1 MGNEFMITPIQ
12 KNKVYEDI
20 STQIKKQI
28 EDGTWKEGERIQGE
42 IELAKEFQVG
52 RSSIREAIKS
62 LQVLGILEARTGQG
76 TYIAPNALQRINDNR
91 LMEMMS
97 NEHYYDEILQ
107 GRLILESQAAYLA
120 AKQCTEEDIAYLQ
133 KNYEEMVEDTLQG
146 RDEES
151 EKKGHE
157 FHAYIVKMLH
167 NDVLMAL
174 YNSLVQMVLEE
185 REEFEK
191 DSELEEVLS
200 YHREH
205 GEVIQALKD
214 HDAERARKIVE
225 YHLTRKMRN
234 K

>member
-107 GRLILESQAAYLA
+107 CRLILESQAAYLA

-174 YNSLVQMVLEE
+174 YNSLVRWFWRKEKSLKRTRSLKRCYHTIVNMV
-185 REEFEK
+185 R
-191 DSELEEVLS
+191 
-200 YHREH
+200 
-205 GEVIQALKD
+205 
-214 HDAERARKIVE
+214 
-225 YHLTRKMRN
+225 
-234 K
+234 

>member
-1 MGNEFMITPIQ
+1 MERRRAYSGGN
-12 KNKVYEDI
+12 
-20 STQIKKQI
+20 
-28 EDGTWKEGERIQGE
+28 
-42 IELAKEFQVG
+42 
-52 RSSIREAIKS
+52 
-62 LQVLGILEARTGQG
+62 RTGKRIPGRQKFHKRSNKIFAG
-76 TYIAPNALQRINDNR
+76 VRNSGGADRTGEFIVPNALQRINDNR

-107 GRLILESQAAYLA
+107 CRLILESQAAYLA

-205 GEVIQALKD
+205 GELIQALKD

-225 YHLTRKMRN
+225 YHLTKKN
-234 K
+234 EK

>member
-1 MGNEFMITPIQ
+1 MITPIQ

-20 STQIKKQI
+20 STQIKQQI

-107 GRLILESQAAYLA
+107 CRLILESQAAYLA
-120 AKQCTEEDIAYLQ
+120 AKQCTDIAYLQ

-205 GEVIQALKD
+205 GELIQALKD

>member
-1 MGNEFMITPIQ
+1 
-12 KNKVYEDI
+12 
-20 STQIKKQI
+20 
-28 EDGTWKEGERIQGE
+28 
-42 IELAKEFQVG
+42 
-52 RSSIREAIKS
+52 
-62 LQVLGILEARTGQG
+62 
-76 TYIAPNALQRINDNR
+76 
-91 LMEMMS
+91 
-97 NEHYYDEILQ
+97 
-107 GRLILESQAAYLA
+107 
-120 AKQCTEEDIAYLQ
+120 
-133 KNYEEMVEDTLQG
+133 MVEDTLQG
-146 RDEES
+146 WDEES

-205 GEVIQALKD
+205 GELIQALKD